1 MNIAALS
8 VGQTPPLSVPMPYFL
23 AAPLFLAAAGA
34 VLLLYPE
41 ALAARWSPHA
51 LAVTHLVTLGFLAM
65 AMLGALQQVLPVLLG
80 ERLRRPRAVAW
91 SVWAALGAGA
101 AALAAGFV
109 FGPRWT
115 QAAVPL
121 LGAAVGLLAVAALPA
136 IWRSSV
142 RNATRQALL
151 LAVAGLLVTAGL
163 GAWLAAGWGWSAVP
177 LARDLTGLHLG
188 WGLVGW
194 VGVLVAG
201 MAYQVVPMF
210 QVAPDYP
217 RWLMRG
223 LGPLLVLALAAWSFT
238 TVSGVPGVVPEVLLA
253 AGLMAFAV
261 CTILVQQRR
270 RRRLPDV
277 TVDFWRLGMAGLAA
291 AAVLGLWPGVPP
303 MLVGSLFALGF
314 AVSVVN
320 GMLYKIIPFLIWL
333 HMNNRLQAAGQSQGR
348 VPNMKQI
355 IPAGAARIQFRL
367 HLLAVAAVTAAS
379 AGLPW
384 LGAPA
389 GALLVASAL
398 LLLRNT
404 AKAIHLYRRV
414 VAPL

>member
-1 MNIAALS
+1 MNIATLS
-8 VGQTPPLSVPMPYFL
+8 VGQTPPLSVPMPYFIS
-23 AAPLFLAAAGA
+23 APIFLAAAGA
-34 VLLLYPE
+34 LLLFHPE

-51 LAVTHLVTLGFLAM
+51 LAATHLVTLGYLTMAM
-65 AMLGALQQVLPVLLG
+65 AGALQQVLPVLLG

-91 SVWAALGAGA
+91 SIWAALGAGA

-109 FGPRWT
+109 VGPQWT

-121 LGAAVGLLAVAALPA
+121 LGAAVGLLAAAALPA

-151 LAVAGLLVTAGL
+151 LAAAGLLVTAGL
-163 GAWLAAGWGWSAVP
+163 GAYLAAGWGWSAVP

-194 VGVLVAG
+194 VAVLVAG

-223 LGPLLVLALAAWSFT
+223 LGPLLVLGLAAWSVT
-238 TVSGVPGVVPEVLLA
+238 TVNGMSGVVPEILVV
-253 AGLMAFAV
+253 AGLVAFAL
-261 CTILVQQRR
+261 CTIVVQQRR
-270 RRRLPDV
+270 RRSIPDV
-277 TVDFWRLGMAGLAA
+277 TVDFWRLGMAALVA

-333 HMNNRLQAAGQSQGR
+333 HMNNRLQATGQLQGR

-355 IPAGAARIQFRL
+355 IPPGAARIQFWV
-367 HLLAVAAVTAAS
+367 HVLAVAAVTGAS
-379 AGLPW
+379 AGLSW
-384 LGAPA
+384 LGASV
-389 GALLVASAL
+389 GTLLCASAL
-398 LLLRNT
+398 LLLRNI
-404 AKAIHLYRRV
+404 AGALLLYRRV
-414 VAPL
+414 AAPF